1 MNGQPTWPAKLL
13 LFGEYSILLGSQ
25 ALSMPFGAFGA
36 RFRHITPDQD
46 GQAEATESNRQLGE
60 LFENLVASRDYCGT
74 FLDLERF
81 ATDISS
87 GIYLDSTIPQRY
99 GMGSSGAVCAAVYGR
114 YGPAPSLHAED
125 LLALSGLRERFI
137 RMESFY
143 HRKSSG
149 FDPLVT
155 YLQRPVWLD
164 HRQEFVPVTLNNL
177 KSAENLHILLADSGV
192 PCSTGPKVGEFLDQF
207 LPGGKITEPGTRLIL
222 LVNNCIENLLHG
234 NPADFSH
241 AASLLSRFQWET
253 LRHLIPLRLHPPW
266 MAGLESGMFSL
277 KLCGSGGGGFLIC
290 LTTEKQE
297 TGDFFR
303 NAGIPLIPLVPSGM
317 TGFAGIG

>member
-60 LFENLVASRDYCGT
+60 LFENLVASRDYFGT

-125 LLALSGLRERFI
+125 LLA
-137 RMESFY
+137 
-143 HRKSSG
+143 
-149 FDPLVT
+149 
-155 YLQRPVWLD
+155 
-164 HRQEFVPVTLNNL
+164 
-177 KSAENLHILLADSGV
+177 
-192 PCSTGPKVGEFLDQF
+192 
-207 LPGGKITEPGTRLIL
+207 
-222 LVNNCIENLLHG
+222 
-234 NPADFSH
+234 
-241 AASLLSRFQWET
+241 
-253 LRHLIPLRLHPPW
+253 
-266 MAGLESGMFSL
+266 
-277 KLCGSGGGGFLIC
+277 
-290 LTTEKQE
+290 
-297 TGDFFR
+297 
-303 NAGIPLIPLVPSGM
+303 
-317 TGFAGIG
+317 